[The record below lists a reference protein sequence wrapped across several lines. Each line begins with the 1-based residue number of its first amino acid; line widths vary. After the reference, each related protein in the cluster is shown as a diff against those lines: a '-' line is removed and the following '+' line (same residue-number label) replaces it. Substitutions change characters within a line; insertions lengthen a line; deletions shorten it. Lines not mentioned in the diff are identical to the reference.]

1 MCVMTDVSCVECGV
15 LALGVFPAPAEKNGG
30 LGCTTDICRA
40 CRVSSRAGCAS
51 ALPFGRLFFGN
62 CTVKMAVKMDPT
74 KLKSCPTRCHVVETR
89 PVPARIR
96 VLFESPLRV
105 RSGSPA
111 LASHT
116 PSLLSPL
123 LSRRS
128 KSQVDRPVRWRL
140 RPQGGTLPYSAPRHG
155 SANSPTAPAATPSRV
170 PT

>member
-1 MCVMTDVSCVECGV
+1 M
-15 LALGVFPAPAEKNGG
+15 
-30 LGCTTDICRA
+30 
-40 CRVSSRAGCAS
+40 CRVWSVVSWHWACSLPRRKKTGDLGAPQIYAVLVVSRLASSRAGCAS